1 MDATAMMATAAAAP
15 AAWSPAALRGNGR
28 RAASSSAS
36 PAMTGRRLAA
46 SRQAARPANVGCRH
60 SGAARAVQAPDKEAQ
75 STGRSMAAQRQQVK
89 DGEIVGLRHTVWDQ
103 QNVKPTYPRLDKDE
117 SCDVVVVGGGIAGLS
132 VAYHL
137 AKAGKSVV
145 VLEYR
150 AIGAGQTGRTTA
162 HLMPWNDDY
171 YSILGQHFGEDKA
184 ALVGDSH
191 RKSIDRVEQIVKEEG
206 INCKFRRID
215 GYLFAHKDSED
226 VLKTLRSEY
235 EASKKAGFDVT
246 YEVFDGKDGKMGS
259 MKDAVR
265 FPGTGDFHPLMYLEG
280 LAKAITKYGGRIYE
294 QTKAYEHDA
303 TSVTT
308 EDGRKVTAQAVVLAT
323 NVPMNHN
330 LGIHARQHMSRSYVV
345 GLKLEKGAVP
355 AKSWWST
362 NTPYE
367 YIRTEEKDDHDVL
380 VIGGGD
386 HPVGQKPDEYVDT
399 YNVLEKWARARWPM
413 AGERL
418 YAWTGMVCHPTDML
432 GFYGLNPVDLTGDK
446 TYIATGAVLR
456 PSLLY
461 YQHDSAV
468 NVAAGLTGGS
478 AGDSGEGM
486 TGGTIAGMV
495 ISDLILGRPN
505 PWADLYSP
513 SRLPGLG
520 MMTAMQQAEVANTV
534 VQGFK
539 DNLPFLG
546 KDGVT
551 IEDMLPDT
559 GAVVQDG
566 LQSVAVYKDKT
577 GVVSRYTAVCPHL
590 KCVVKWNPNDSTFD
604 CPCHGSLFDTC
615 GRLINGPAKADL
627 APLD

>member
-1 MDATAMMATAAAAP
+1 MDATSMMATAAAAP
-15 AAWSPAALRGNGR
+15 AVWSPAALRGNGR

-46 SRQAARPANVGCRH
+46 GRQAAARPANVGRRH

-117 SCDVVVVGGGIAGLS
+117 TCDVVVVGGGIAGLS

-171 YSILGQHFGEDKA
+171 YSLLGLHFGEDKA

-215 GYLFAHKDSED
+215 GYLYAHED
-226 VLKTLRSEY
+226 NQLVLTKLRLEY

-386 HPVGQKPDEYVDT
+386 HPVGKKPDEYVDT
-399 YNVLEKWARARWPM
+399 YDVLEKYAKERWPM

-432 GFYGLNPVDLTGDK
+432 GFYGLNPIDLTGDK
-446 TYIATGAVLR
+446 TYIAT
-456 PSLLY
+456 
-461 YQHDSAV
+461 
-468 NVAAGLTGGS
+468 
-478 AGDSGEGM
+478 GDSGEGM

-495 ISDLILGRPN
+495 ISDLILGNPN

-513 SRLPGLG
+513 SRTPGIG
-520 MMTAMQQAEVANTV
+520 PVTAMQQAEVANTV
-534 VQGFK
+534 VQGYK

-546 KDGVT
+546 KDGVR
-551 IEDMLPDT
+551 IEDMKPET

-566 LQSVAVYKDKT
+566 LQSVAVYKDKS

-627 APLD
+627 EPLD